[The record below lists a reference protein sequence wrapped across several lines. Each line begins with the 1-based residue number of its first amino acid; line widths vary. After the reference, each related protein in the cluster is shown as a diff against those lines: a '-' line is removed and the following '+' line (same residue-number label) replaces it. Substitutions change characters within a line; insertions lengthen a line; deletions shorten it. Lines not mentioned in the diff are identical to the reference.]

1 MIEGSFTGYGTAT
14 AKNGGSGNAISNITE
29 TLEPGVYCA
38 IASQMGADNANINI
52 SFQDS
57 SKGTIV
63 GTQSDGYGATKILV
77 FTINETCSVTI
88 KATAYKDNWCYSSCT
103 LIKL

>member
-1 MIEGSFTGYGTAT
+1 MIETHFTEYGTTT
-14 AKNGGSGNAISNITE
+14 ANNNGSGNAISNITE

-38 IASQMGADNANINI
+38 IASQQTANSISINI

-57 SKGTIV
+57 SKGTII
-63 GTQSDGYGATKILV
+63 GTQSDGYNTTKILV
-77 FTINETCSVTI
+77 FTINETCSVTVKSI
-88 KATAYKDNWCYSSCT
+88 AYNNNWCYSSCT